1 MNEINSKKN
10 VLGQLAIVLHNI
22 LPTTSPLADFNDEIV
37 LSVIPKPITRFF
49 APLIIGKG
57 AYEMNK
63 GKSDEFCMKNESYHK
78 CNN

>member
-1 MNEINSKKN
+1 MNFKLSFIFAILLTNSLFIPSGQAGWQKN
-10 VLGQLAIVLHNI
+10 ITRLK
-22 LPTTSPLADFNDEIV
+22 
-37 LSVIPKPITRFF
+37 KPITRFF

-63 GKSDEFCMKNESYHK
+63 GKSDEFCMKNESYDK